1 MALCRKGSPD
11 KKLFDLGR
19 GLSLDQIGS
28 PLPPHCARVSLKN
41 ERWRSGRKAPK
52 VSLLSASGVD
62 STEGI
67 LISPSRDNRDG
78 PPRAQRTTEGHFSVL
93 WALHWCFFCDCYV
106 YSYSFL
112 FSSHPATSSICFCS
126 HVSPPVTASLC
137 CGATIATP
145 SLYPTAWHRHRKQP
159 LLSPPASCSRLIRQQ
174 CPRRGWTREPRR
186 GSLQT
191 PRLSK
196 HMVENFWQ

>member
-1 MALCRKGSPD
+1 MPLTTLISNPLSSFCLEASTVLDDMALCRKGSPD

-67 LISPSRDNRDG
+67 LISPSTDNRDG

-93 WALHWCFFCDCYV
+93 WALHWCFFRDCYV
-106 YSYSFL
+106 QLLFSFFFPSCHVEHLFL
-112 FSSHPATSSICFCS
+112 FPRLPSSHGLPMLWSYHRYAFSVPPGLAPA
-126 HVSPPVTASLC
+126 PEAAS
-137 CGATIATP
+137 AQP
-145 SLYPTAWHRHRKQP
+145 SGE
-159 LLSPPASCSRLIRQQ
+159 LL
-174 CPRRGWTREPRR
+174 
-186 GSLQT
+186 
-191 PRLSK
+191 
-196 HMVENFWQ
+196 